1 MSMCVRSRKN
11 LDDNDYGY
19 YYCSDYGYVVCCHDC
34 ENCAYYEDCE
44 NSPDI
49 SKEYVKKETNHLND
63 AFVYFTQFVDAITKF
78 KNK

>member
-19 YYCSDYGYVVCCHDC
+19 VVCCHDC
-34 ENCAYYEDCE
+34 ENCAYYENCE
-44 NSPDI
+44 NSPGL
-49 SKEYVKKETNHLND
+49 SKETNHLND

>member
-19 YYCSDYGYVVCCHDC
+19 VVCCHDC
-34 ENCAYYEDCE
+34 ENCAYCAYCAYYENCE